1 VTLVAVTKE
10 RSVEEIKVLLASGQD
25 SLGESRVQEA
35 LPKVEALGP
44 GPKWHLVGHLQRNK
58 VRFCRPF
65 TLIHSLDSSRLALTL
80 SEWAV
85 RNDHVFKVLIEVNVS
100 GEATKHGVT
109 EAEVGGLVDQAGRL
123 PGLDLRGLMT
133 MAPIVP
139 DPVEVRP
146 IFRRLARLRDTF
158 RLVECSMGMSDDF
171 EVAVEEGATMV
182 RVGRAVFE

>member
-1 VTLVAVTKE
+1 MTLVAVTKE
-10 RSVEEIKVLLASGQD
+10 RSVEEIRTLLAAGQD

-44 GPKWHLVGHLQRNK
+44 GPKWHLVGRLQRNK

-65 TLIHSLDSSRLALTL
+65 ALIHSLDSSRLALAL

-85 RNDHVFKVLIEVNVS
+85 RNDHSFRVLIEVNVS
-100 GEATKHGVT
+100 GEATKLGVT
-109 EAEVGGLVDQAGRL
+109 EAEVGGLVDQVNRL

-133 MAPIVP
+133 MAPMVR
-139 DPVEVRP
+139 DPADVRP
-146 IFRRLARLRDTF
+146 IFRRLAWLRDTF